1 MEKAGV
7 HWGAVTIYSH
17 VQSLIHLKD
26 TQGHLNMLTVTS
38 SIRVTLKAAR
48 PGVLRVGHNVPFK
61 VHLALRS
68 LPQAARLGRTFG
80 ESRCRLRPPCHW
92 RKLGGLQCGDVGLK
106 AIGFSPGPA
115 HPQHMRKR

>member
-26 TQGHLNMLTVTS
+26 TQGHLNMLTADVTS

-48 PGVLRVGHNVPFK
+48 PGVFRVDHNVPFQ

-80 ESRCRLRPPCHW
+80 ESRCRLEETGWAPVW
-92 RKLGGLQCGDVGLK
+92 
-106 AIGFSPGPA
+106 
-115 HPQHMRKR
+115 